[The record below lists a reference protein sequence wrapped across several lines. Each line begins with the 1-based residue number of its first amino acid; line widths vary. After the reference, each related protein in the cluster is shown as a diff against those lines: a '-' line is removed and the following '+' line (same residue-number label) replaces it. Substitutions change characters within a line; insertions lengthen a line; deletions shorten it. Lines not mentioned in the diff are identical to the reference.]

1 MADRRSRKMTTPAIK
16 VVPRAGELDRD
27 ANGNPEGLRETTD
40 PRWPVNTS
48 TINSSQPV
56 TAKVDQSHS
65 GNVNHHLPWLMIA
78 AILGAIGTTL
88 GVVLLLI
95 WLVMGPDYLRALAK
109 SEAADVRVEM
119 NAELAR
125 VGEQAANAR
134 EDAKIA
140 LRSSDRSAAKQQ
152 AEREAKR

>member
-1 MADRRSRKMTTPAIK
+1 MTTPAIK

-65 GNVNHHLPWLMIA
+65 GNVNHHLPWLMVNAIIGSAALMGVLIMLWKGPEYLA
-78 AILGAIGTTL
+78 AIAEAR
-88 GVVLLLI
+88 V
-95 WLVMGPDYLRALAK
+95 AK
-109 SEAADVRVEM
+109 AEANSEIARKEASNAMDMVDLDRQTRKAQEAA
-119 NAELAR
+119 
-125 VGEQAANAR
+125 
-134 EDAKIA
+134 K
-140 LRSSDRSAAKQQ
+140 K
-152 AEREAKR
+152 